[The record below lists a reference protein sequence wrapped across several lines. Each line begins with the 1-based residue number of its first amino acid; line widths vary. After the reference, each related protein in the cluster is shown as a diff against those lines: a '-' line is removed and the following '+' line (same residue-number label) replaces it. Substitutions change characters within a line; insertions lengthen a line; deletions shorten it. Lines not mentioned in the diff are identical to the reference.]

1 MANKIT
7 KKDRFNQL
15 LAIEAVAQNPELVEF
30 INHELELLAKKNQP
44 KDGEKKLTKEQ
55 IASMALADAL
65 YDRLLVNGNALTI
78 SEIISICPELADLST
93 NKVIALVTRLKNDGR
108 VERSEIKRKA
118 YFKAIA

>member
-44 KDGEKKLTKEQ
+44 KEGEKKLTKEQ
-55 IASMALADAL
+55 QENLVWDDKVFEFLSNCGKTLSPADV
-65 YDRLLVNGNALTI
+65 YEQMDGI
-78 SEIISICPELADLST
+78 QEISIAKLRARLTSLAKSGRIVRLEDHR
-93 NKVIALVTRLKNDGR
+93 KVYYHA
-108 VERSEIKRKA
+108 
-118 YFKAIA
+118 